1 MPASVG
7 RHTYYARDLQ
17 IRTWQADEQVIIGS
31 FCSIADQVVLCTG
44 GKHRTDLAST
54 FPFDAVLL
62 KKPGID
68 PVYVTT
74 PPTTI
79 GHDVW
84 IGTRAMILGGVK
96 VGHGAVIAA
105 GSVVFSDVP
114 PYAIVAGNP
123 AKTLRF
129 RVSKATVAAMLRIEW
144 WNWPDERLAAELA
157 WFQKPVAEFAA
168 HFDPAPPG
176 GLTP

>member
-1 MPASVG
+1 MAASVG

-17 IRTWQADEQVIIGS
+17 VRTWQADEQVVIGA
-31 FCSIADQVVLCTG
+31 FCSIADQVVICTG

-54 FPFDAVLL
+54 FPFDAVFL
-62 KKPGID
+62 KKPGVD
-68 PVYVTT
+68 PVYATT
-74 PPTTI
+74 RPTTL
-79 GHDVW
+79 GNDVW
-84 IGTRAMILGGVK
+84 VGTRAMILGGVQ

-129 RVSKATVAAMLRIEW
+129 RVSKPVVEAMLRIEW
-144 WNWPDERLAAELA
+144 WAWPDERIAANLA
-157 WFQKPVAEFAA
+157 WFAKPIAQFAA
-168 HFDPAPPG
+168 HFDPNQPQVQP
-176 GLTP
+176 